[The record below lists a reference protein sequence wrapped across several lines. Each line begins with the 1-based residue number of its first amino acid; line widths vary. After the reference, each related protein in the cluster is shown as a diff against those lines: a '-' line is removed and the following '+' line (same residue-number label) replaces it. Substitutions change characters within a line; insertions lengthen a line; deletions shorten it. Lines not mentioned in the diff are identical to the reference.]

1 MNQQTRPFRPWRK
14 GFIGGTALMAVGGAL
29 LTHATRISPL
39 PPAELLFSA
48 AFLASGGLWFR
59 SALRRWTGKSVEQ
72 RSIKSLSLP
81 DGWTIT
87 PNYAVKGAGD
97 VDLLI
102 ESPSGV
108 RYAVEIKSIS
118 DIVVQPGFLFLTP
131 SRLSRESGKK
141 LADDPLPRTISNAA
155 LVDAIPVL
163 WCPKARQKKPAK
175 VKGVLVVLGG
185 QKMLKKAIGIR
196 PYLFSF

>member
-1 MNQQTRPFRPWRK
+1 MVPFSSSSLDWQK
-14 GFIGGTALMAVGGAL
+14 L
-29 LTHATRISPL
+29 
-39 PPAELLFSA
+39 
-48 AFLASGGLWFR
+48 
-59 SALRRWTGKSVEQ
+59 EQ

-141 LADDPLPRTISNAA
+141 LADDPLPQTISNAA